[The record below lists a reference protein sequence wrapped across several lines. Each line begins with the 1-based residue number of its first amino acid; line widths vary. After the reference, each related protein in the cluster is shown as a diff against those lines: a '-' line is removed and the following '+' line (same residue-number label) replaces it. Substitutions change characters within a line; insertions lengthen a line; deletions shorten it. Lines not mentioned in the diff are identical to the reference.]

1 MITEMKSEN
10 PEPIELELLTIATG
24 RNLAVRALREKY
36 GNVSAQLR
44 RLISEMSPPVAERS
58 FARELAM
65 GVIRRKTTI
74 EAVMS
79 KYLKKPN
86 KKLPSPIKEIMYV
99 ALYQIIFLD
108 RVPAFAA
115 VNAAVEQTKNSHH
128 KRQSGLVNGLLRT
141 VVREMSKPIESALE
155 TKLTGHHI
163 LIDNERLRRF
173 KREILSDPEL
183 KPAENLAETY
193 SLPQDLVN
201 RWIDEH
207 TLPEA
212 AKLARHTCT
221 RPPLIVRVNMAKT
234 DVASIMDSLTCE
246 GATATA
252 HENGC
257 SIVLEIS
264 KNFTQLRTFKDGLFQ
279 PQDPTATAVVNAM
292 DIQPGMHVLDL
303 CAAPGTKTTHLAERM
318 KNEGHIT
325 AMDISSSKIV
335 KIEENCKRMGTSIVK
350 TMRAPDVASLEPHSF
365 DVVLVDAPCS
375 NTGVLARRPEARWR
389 FSYDKL
395 DELKRDQRF
404 LAEQGAN
411 FVKPAGELI
420 YSTCSIEPEENCDI
434 ARWVT
439 ETNSN
444 LELIEQLQTL
454 PTGDDCPEKWHDGGF
469 FARFRMKS

>member
-1 MITEMKSEN
+1 MIVEMKNEGS
-10 PEPIELELLTIATG
+10 EPIELELLTTATG
-24 RNLAVRALREKY
+24 RNLAVRALGDKH
-36 GNVSAQLR
+36 GNVSARLR
-44 RLISEMSPPVAERS
+44 RLISEMSPPLSERA

-65 GVIRRKTTI
+65 GVLRHKATI
-74 EAVMS
+74 EAVLA
-79 KYLKKPN
+79 KYLKNPN

-99 ALYQIIFLD
+99 ALYQIMFLD

-115 VNAAVEQTKNSHH
+115 VDAAVEQTKDSHH
-128 KRQSGLVNGLLRT
+128 KRQSGFVNGLLRT

-155 TKLTGHHI
+155 DKLTGHHI
-163 LIDNERLRRF
+163 LLGKGRLRRF
-173 KREILSDPEL
+173 KREILPDPES
-183 KPAENLAETY
+183 KPAENLSATY

-207 TLPEA
+207 GLADT
-212 AKLARHTCT
+212 AKLARHTCG

-234 DVASIMDSLTCE
+234 DVVSVMDSLTSE
-246 GATATA
+246 GATVTA

-257 SIVLEIS
+257 SIVLEIA

-279 PQDPTATAVVNAM
+279 PQDPTATAVVNAI
-292 DIQPGMHVLDL
+292 DIQTGMRMLDL

-318 KNEGHIT
+318 KNQGHIT
-325 AMDISSSKIV
+325 AVDVSSSKIM
-335 KIEENCKRMGTSIVK
+335 KIEEGCKRMDISIVK
-350 TMRAPDVASLEPHSF
+350 TMRAPDVASLQPYSF
-365 DVVLVDAPCS
+365 DIVLVDAPCS

-389 FSYDKL
+389 FTYDKL
-395 DELKRDQRF
+395 DELKRDQKF

-411 FVKPAGELI
+411 LVKSGGQLI

-434 ARWVT
+434 AHWLT

-469 FARFRMKS
+469 YAKFRMKS